1 MQDDEFEWDD
11 AKAATN
17 LAHHRVSFE
26 TARLAFSDIF
36 AVAREDPRQDYG
48 EDRFI
53 LLGTANNLLLQ
64 VAYTMRQDRIRI
76 ISARLA
82 EPRERRR
89 YHEQGS

>member
-11 AKAATN
+11 AKAAAN
-17 LAHHRVSFE
+17 LARHRVSFE
-26 TARLAFSDIF
+26 AARLAFFDAY

-53 LLGTANNLLLQ
+53 LLGIANNLLLH
-64 VAYTMRQDRIRI
+64 VAYAMRHERIRI
-76 ISARLA
+76 ISTKLA

-89 YHEQGS
+89 YHEQDS